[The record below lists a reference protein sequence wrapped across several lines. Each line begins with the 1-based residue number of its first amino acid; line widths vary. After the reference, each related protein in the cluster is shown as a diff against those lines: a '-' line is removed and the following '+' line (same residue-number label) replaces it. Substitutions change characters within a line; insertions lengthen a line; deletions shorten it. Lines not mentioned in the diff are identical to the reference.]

1 MIVSTINFMKR
12 IAVLSFPVDI
22 FMSLIIQKIP
32 HEDQSFFVVLIFQ
45 TDGPE
50 NKNWTSPPSDLG
62 NHVFSIY
69 LIMDASEP

>member
-1 MIVSTINFMKR
+1 
-12 IAVLSFPVDI
+12 
-22 FMSLIIQKIP
+22 MSLIIQKIP

-45 TDGPE
+45 PDGPE

-69 LIMDASEP
+69 LIMDASEPKRDLNGLVLLMEMLPKNC